1 MNKFQL
7 VSNYKPSGDQPQ
19 AIEALVDG
27 INKKEKHLTS
37 KDICEE
43 KLPPFIEKI
52 DSQCDKEKL
61 KLLCDCIWNNFPEDG
76 WERIVSEKLYNGEDI
91 GWKIKSFSTIF
102 ESNLKKCK
110 LKIK

>member
-1 MNKFQL
+1 MKKIYKSLFFFILVFL
-7 VSNYKPSGDQPQ
+7 VSCD
-19 AIEALVDG
+19 
-27 INKKEKHLTS
+27 KKEKYLTS

-43 KLPPFIEKI
+43 KLPPFMEKF
-52 DSQCDKEKL
+52 DDQFDKEKL
-61 KLLCDCIWNNFPEDG
+61 KLLCDCIWHDFPKDG

-110 LKIK
+110 LNIK